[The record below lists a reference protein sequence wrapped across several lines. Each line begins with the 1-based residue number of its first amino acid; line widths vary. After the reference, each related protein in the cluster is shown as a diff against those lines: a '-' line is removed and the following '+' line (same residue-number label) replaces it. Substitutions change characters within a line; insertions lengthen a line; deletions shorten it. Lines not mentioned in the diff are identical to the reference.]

1 MTLELFQEVALSRDI
16 PEHHLKMGDVATLLD
31 YVPHPSGGEDGCVL
45 EVFNAIGET
54 ISVILVPL
62 SAIEALRADE
72 VLQVRS
78 LTEAS

>member
-1 MTLELFQEVALSRDI
+1 MTLELFQEVSLSRDI
-16 PEHHLKMGDVATLLD
+16 PEHHLKLGDVATLLD
-31 YVPHPSGGEDGCVL
+31 YVPHPSDGEDGCVL